1 MLYASKTALCLTLS
15 LAVFASVADAHM
27 LRDREFD
34 YLGPFMEPFDDIE
47 DMLKDIPDTTAIGET
62 APSDTAT
69 DIGNTGSSDS
79 AQGASA
85 PVAPSPTAA
94 VPSQPQPR
102 MIGEAVEI
110 LNTYNKGGVS
120 HGNARSP
127 TFTLTEP
134 MMLTYL
140 QTYHWNGGRGTP
152 APGQIGLKGQGV
164 WQAEGRPGMFD
175 TPNAEWI
182 ATPEVILQ
190 PGTYTVVD
198 SSADTWAHNSRSNE
212 VGFVV
217 VRAAPVSAAP
227 SLDPILTERAALE
240 RLTGISQFKD
250 WVLAVRANGNTV
262 VYDVTND
269 PTATCVTDAC
279 NWCFRM
285 SEDTPS
291 HRTYFD
297 TYCVDAMSGRVWSPS
312 D

>member
-1 MLYASKTALCLTLS
+1 MRHALKTATASTLS
-15 LAVFASVADAHM
+15 LVLIASVGHAHM
-27 LRDREFD
+27 LRDHTFD
-34 YLGPFMEPFDDIE
+34 NATTFMEPIHDLDE
-47 DMLKDIPDTTAIGET
+47 MLKDAPDTTIG
-62 APSDTAT
+62 ADT
-69 DIGNTGSSDS
+69 SSDGS
-79 AQGASA
+79 GASA
-85 PVAPSPTAA
+85 PVAPAPTTS

-102 MIGEAVEI
+102 MIGEVVEI

-127 TFTLTEP
+127 TFTLTES

-140 QTYHWNGGRGTP
+140 QTYHWNGGHGTP
-152 APGQIGLKGQGV
+152 APGQIGLQGQGV

-198 SSADTWAHNSRSNE
+198 SSPETWAHNSSSNE

-217 VRAAPVSAAP
+217 VRAAPVSSSP
-227 SLDPILTERAALE
+227 SLAPKLNERAALE

-262 VYDVTND
+262 VYDVTSD
-269 PTATCVTDAC
+269 PTATCVADAC

-291 HRTYFD
+291 HRTYFN
-297 TYCVDAMSGRVWSPS
+297 TYCVDAMTGRVWSPS